1 MSTDEYVPDE
11 QDLEVAWIESEAS
24 ADDIN
29 VASAEFD
36 RFLARV
42 RRDAEAK
49 IERLENRAASETA
62 RADAWREKHRIMA
75 KKRDAAHRARQ
86 AEREARRKAEA
97 RFQAVED
104 VLAAWHVEPGE
115 SGLAD
120 DLLRA
125 LNT

>member
-42 RRDAEAK
+42 RQE
-49 IERLENRAASETA
+49 A
-62 RADAWREKHRIMA
+62 RAEGWERGHVCGYSDA
-75 KKRDAAHRARQ
+75 RDI
-86 AEREARRKAEA
+86 E
-97 RFQAVED
+97 
-104 VLAAWHVEPGE
+104 E
-115 SGLAD
+115 SP
-120 DLLRA
+120 
-125 LNT
+125 

>member
-42 RRDAEAK
+42 RRDAEAAV
-49 IERLENRAASETA
+49 L
-62 RADAWREKHRIMA
+62 
-75 KKRDAAHRARQ
+75 
-86 AEREARRKAEA
+86 REAAEYMNDDQDAQYLVDCA
-97 RFQAVED
+97 RDIE
-104 VLAAWHVEPGE
+104 E
-115 SGLAD
+115 SP
-120 DLLRA
+120 
-125 LNT
+125 